1 MRQIIALLLL
11 WPLGAHAQAAK
22 PEESSTIDGR
32 VLNAVT
38 GEPVGKASLVL
49 MRADSTQAFSQSDW
63 MRSYGATSDSGGKF
77 IIRNVDPGKYRLKAT
92 RNGFISLEYGARS
105 AQRSGAVL
113 DLGSPQQL
121 NIDLRLTPGGV
132 IAGRVVDADGEP
144 LATAQVQ
151 LLRPHYVNGK
161 KALSTTNTAQA
172 NDLGE
177 YRWSGL
183 APGKYYIYVE
193 NLDSLP
199 PASAAKE
206 EYVPVY
212 YPGDVSI
219 AGSIPI
225 DVTAGAQVR
234 AMDMIMRKAP
244 TATVKGRVLIEV
256 PDAHGTPEVMLEPQI
271 GHDNSAATS
280 HRVFSAKV
288 DGGGGFEAHGLPP
301 GSYTV
306 AAGVVKQG
314 RGYTGHAAVDV
325 AEANIEG
332 VVVVI
337 GAPVSVTGRIS
348 VDGGATHDLR
358 NASIKLRRGG
368 PTVDSV
374 LLPGSYPI
382 AKDHTFKLAELD
394 PDRYGFLIDGLP
406 NGFYTKSISAGGVD
420 VTYSGVDL
428 ASGGSGQIEVLVS
441 PKAGLVSG
449 AALNPDTSQ
458 PAPGATVV
466 LVPKEKERLAIFEFY
481 QQATADQYGRFTF
494 MNVVPGEYKI
504 YAWED
509 VESSAW
515 MDPEFMKPLEDKGEA
530 IKVEE
535 SSQANVQ
542 VTIIP
547 TEKEAPN

>member
-1 MRQIIALLLL
+1 MRQIAMLLL
-11 WPLGAHAQAAK
+11 WSLAASAQTAK
-22 PEESSTIDGR
+22 PEESSTIEGHI
-32 VLNAVT
+32 LNAVT
-38 GEPVGKASLVL
+38 GEPVAKASLLL

-77 IIRNVDPGKYRLKAT
+77 MIRNVDRGKYRLKAT

-105 AQRSGAVL
+105 AQRPGTVL

-132 IAGRVVDADGEP
+132 IAGHVLDADGEP
-144 LATAQVQ
+144 VATAQVQ
-151 LLRPHYVNGK
+151 LLRSHYVNGK
-161 KALSTTNTAQA
+161 KVLSTTTTAQT

-183 APGKYYIYVE
+183 APGKYYIYV
-193 NLDSLP
+193 DSLEGLP
-199 PASAAKE
+199 PASAAGE

-212 YPGDVSI
+212 YPGATNI
-219 AGSIPI
+219 ASSIPL

-234 AMDMIMRKAP
+234 VMDIMLHKAP
-244 TATVKGRVLIEV
+244 TAIVKGKVLIEV

-280 HRVFSAKV
+280 HRVFPAKV
-288 DGGGGFEAHGLPP
+288 DASGGFEAHGLPP
-301 GSYTV
+301 GPYTA
-306 AAGVVKQG
+306 AAGIVKQG
-314 RGYTGHAAVDV
+314 RGYAGHTTVDV
-325 AEANIEG
+325 AAANIEG

-348 VDGGATHDLR
+348 VDGETTQDFR

-374 LLPGSYPI
+374 LLAGSHPV

-420 VTYSGVDL
+420 ITYSGVDL
-428 ASGGSGQIEVLVS
+428 ASGGSAQIEVLVS

-466 LVPKEKERLAIFEFY
+466 LAPKEKERLAIFELY

-494 MNVVPGEYKI
+494 KNVVPGEYKV

-509 VESSAW
+509 VESGAW

-530 IKVEE
+530 IKLEE
-535 SSQANVQ
+535 SGQANVQ
-542 VTIIP
+542 ATIIP
-547 TEKEAPN
+547 AEKETPK